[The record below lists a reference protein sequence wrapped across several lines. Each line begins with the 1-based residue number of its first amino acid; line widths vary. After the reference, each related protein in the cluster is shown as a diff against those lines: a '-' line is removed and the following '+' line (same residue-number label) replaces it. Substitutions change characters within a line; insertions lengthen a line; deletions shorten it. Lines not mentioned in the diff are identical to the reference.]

1 MGGLCSEHLCG
12 TVGGKGSFL
21 VVLRELNVAGCSFF
35 FFFFFPLKKL
45 FFFAVQTDLLVR
57 AVSGTKWGWA
67 EAFQCQVLHVALISW
82 RAVATICF
90 FQLI

>member
-35 FFFFFPLKKL
+35 FFFSP
-45 FFFAVQTDLLVR
+45 
-57 AVSGTKWGWA
+57 S
-67 EAFQCQVLHVALISW
+67 
-82 RAVATICF
+82 
-90 FQLI
+90 